1 MPEPVAV
8 LVGNGLPP
16 RHPAEGFDEDPLGV
30 MRVGHRLHGPVFRMA
45 IDGVETVLVDTW
57 PGLRELVGAERG
69 RLEVLNTPL
78 VHALFGM
85 ALFNLAGE
93 DHVEARR
100 RLRPALSGRAL
111 PGYVAPLMDVAVP
124 VTGRWVGPGVSDLFA
139 AVRGLTHAMGARVL
153 LGIRPGEADAAEF
166 AEEFE
171 RFVGATGVASGRR
184 RFARARYW
192 VGLRARRRLHE
203 LFNRRAAAGGAGSA
217 LPGLVAAFADAPA
230 AAGPLIDHLLA
241 LLVASQETTASL
253 VTWALIELAAHPEH
267 AELVAAEARAAM
279 AEPDLLARSG
289 ALPVVRAVLAETQRR
304 HSPNLLSLRT
314 AVGPVDLGSFH
325 VPAGTRLAYCPS
337 AGHFDPVVFP
347 QPQTFR
353 PDRFLVQP
361 GGAARLVA
369 FGRGVHACLGRPV
382 AELMALTAVVTALH
396 QGLPRLPTGPPGRVR
411 YRPSKAP
418 RDPVALVLD
427 HGGVR

>member
-1 MPEPVAV
+1 MPEPAVA
-8 LVGNGLPP
+8 LVCDGLPP
-16 RHPAEGFDEDPLGV
+16 WHPAEGLDEDPLGV
-30 MRVGHRLHGPVFRMA
+30 MGVGHRLHGPVFRMA
-45 IDGVETVLVDTW
+45 VDGVETVMVGTW

-85 ALFNLAGE
+85 ALFNLTGE

-111 PGYVAPLMDVAVP
+111 PGYVAPLVDVAVP
-124 VTGRWVGPGVSDLFA
+124 ETGRWVGPGVADLFA
-139 AVRGLTHAMGARVL
+139 AARELTHAMGARIL

-166 AEEFE
+166 AEQFE
-171 RFVGATGVASGRR
+171 RFVGATDVAPGRR
-184 RFARARYW
+184 RYAQARYW
-192 VGLRARRRLHE
+192 AGLRARRRLHE

-217 LPGLVAAFADAPA
+217 LPGLVAAFADAPVA
-230 AAGPLIDHLLA
+230 SGPLADHLLA
-241 LLVASQETTASL
+241 LLVAAQETTASL
-253 VTWALIELAAHPEH
+253 VTWALIELAAHREH
-267 AELVAAEARAAM
+267 AELAAAEARAAV
-279 AEPDLLARSG
+279 AEPDLIVRSA

-314 AVGPVDLGSFH
+314 AVGPVELGGFR

-337 AGHFDPVVFP
+337 AGHFDPADFP
-347 QPQTFR
+347 QPHTFR

-382 AELMALTAVVTALH
+382 AELMAVTAVVAALH
-396 QGLPRLPTGPPGRVR
+396 HGLPRLPAGPPGRVR
-411 YRPSKAP
+411 YRPAKAP
-418 RDPVALVLD
+418 RDPLALVLD
-427 HGGVR
+427 HGGAR